1 MYKIVNFSDSNT
13 YTVLSKTENVSNI
26 VDKMIRLTAEIT
38 EVYAS
43 DIYYDIRALYKS
55 INQKSNFDR
64 LLFFRLDGVV
74 AYEGHLTYPDIKTEI
89 SESIQIWRLT
99 YDSKANTTTLQRVS
113 VIEKK

>member
-1 MYKIVNFSDSNT
+1 MYEIVNFSDSNT

-55 INQKSNFDR
+55 INQKANFDR
-64 LLFFRLDGVV
+64 VLFFGLNGVS
-74 AYEGHLTYPDIKTEI
+74 AYDIPIKYPYFGIGEN
-89 SESIQIWRLT
+89 IQTWRLT
-99 YDSKANTTTLQRVS
+99 HNPNTCTTILQRVYVQERS
-113 VIEKK
+113 